1 MKKADKEMLAEAERL
16 AESISKGYWN
26 YRLFEVYFKVDGVE
40 MKELE
45 IRETYYDGQD
55 NIVAWSGDCACL
67 TGDTIKDIEESTK
80 MMLEALKKPVLKVK
94 RDKEGNEDIINDN
107 K

>member
-1 MKKADKEMLAEAERL
+1 MKKADKETLKKAEEL
-16 AESISKGYWN
+16 AESMSKGYWN
-26 YRLFEVYFKVDGVE
+26 YRLFEVHFKLDGVE

-45 IRETYYDGQD
+45 IREVYYGAKDE
-55 NIVAWSGDCACL
+55 IVAWSGDCACL
-67 TGDTIKDIEESTK
+67 TGDTIKDIEEHTK
-80 MMLEALKKPVLKVK
+80 MMLEALNRPMIKVK

>member
-1 MKKADKEMLAEAERL
+1 MKKADKEMLAEAEKL

-26 YRLFEVYFKVDGVE
+26 YRLFEVCFKIDGVE

-45 IRETYYDGQD
+45 IREVYYGSKDE
-55 NIVAWSGDCACL
+55 IVAWSGDCACL

-80 MMLEALKKPVLKVK
+80 MMLEALKKPMLKVK